1 MEQSKPTPLDIFAAR
16 KAQPEP
22 KRQRRRIR
30 SHRRATYISQ
40 QDEGK
45 ANPFTIPGGE
55 SLEAPPETPEEFDES
70 NDKRLKADIPPHFGK
85 L

>member
-1 MEQSKPTPLDIFAAR
+1 MEQNKPTPLEIFAAR
-16 KAQPEP
+16 KAQTEP

-45 ANPFTIPGGE
+45 ANPFAIPGSGK
-55 SLEAPPETPEEFDES
+55 LEATPETPEEIDES